1 MHIRYFFLILSL
13 FILLSLTSFSQEN
26 EIIIVDGKAQIEFP
40 EYKSLL
46 QVKNEAEESAT
57 INALEKAFG
66 VMVIEGNSTF
76 VKDVESGKKF
86 ETNTVFNSIGNQW
99 VKGELIEVLDRQFK
113 EVFGVIFIDGKEKQI
128 KEIKCT
134 IKIRARELQD
144 NPVNFKIYSLNCLDI
159 NCKTNTFNAGKD
171 DFYIYFSCPVS
182 GYLAIFLDD
191 GEQAQ
196 RLLPYKNMGSRFEQG
211 VPIKANTEYFLF
223 RNKEPYKYF
232 NTNADEYTLEA
243 NQLLDQER
251 LFIIF
256 SKNQIVQ
263 PYINKNNSNKQL
275 SDIEEKIDLNVPDA
289 LPSEEFQ
296 KWLIQSRINNRDIVV
311 KIEYITIKK

>member
-99 VKGELIEVLDRQFK
+99 VKG
-113 EVFGVIFIDGKEKQI
+113 
-128 KEIKCT
+128 
-134 IKIRARELQD
+134 
-144 NPVNFKIYSLNCLDI
+144 
-159 NCKTNTFNAGKD
+159 
-171 DFYIYFSCPVS
+171 
-182 GYLAIFLDD
+182 
-191 GEQAQ
+191 
-196 RLLPYKNMGSRFEQG
+196 
-211 VPIKANTEYFLF
+211 
-223 RNKEPYKYF
+223 
-232 NTNADEYTLEA
+232 
-243 NQLLDQER
+243 
-251 LFIIF
+251 
-256 SKNQIVQ
+256 
-263 PYINKNNSNKQL
+263 
-275 SDIEEKIDLNVPDA
+275 
-289 LPSEEFQ
+289 
-296 KWLIQSRINNRDIVV
+296 
-311 KIEYITIKK
+311 